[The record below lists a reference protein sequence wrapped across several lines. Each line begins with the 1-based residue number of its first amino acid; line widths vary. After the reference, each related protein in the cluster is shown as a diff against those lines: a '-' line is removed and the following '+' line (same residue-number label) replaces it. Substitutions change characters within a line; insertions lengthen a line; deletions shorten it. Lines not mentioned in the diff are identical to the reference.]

1 MARKTK
7 GGMMRTI
14 SKLLTTA
21 GITLGK
27 SIGKDYLQ
35 KKSMKVATGV
45 YDDPSLA
52 TNPQFLLTAKKS
64 VKKPTTN
71 MYHNIDD
78 KENANQNLAGKSRK
92 NKKSRKNIKRK
103 KTRKNRK

>member
-14 SKLLTTA
+14 SKPLTTA

-27 SIGKDYLQ
+27 SLGKDYLQ
-35 KKSMKVATGV
+35 KKSIKVVTGV
-45 YDDPSLA
+45 YEDPSLA
-52 TNPQFLLTAKKS
+52 TNTEFLLTAKKPI
-64 VKKPTTN
+64 KKPTSN
-71 MYHNIDD
+71 IYHTAD
-78 KENANQNLAGKSRK
+78 KENMNPNLAGKSRK